1 MTKEGKE
8 EIKKIFQMSINEC
21 MDWMIEDL
29 EKLGYRKVRSVRV
42 SFLDGAGVGY
52 ENEDGCFQLIG
63 NKEMF
68 IEG

>member
-1 MTKEGKE
+1 
-8 EIKKIFQMSINEC
+8 
-21 MDWMIEDL
+21 MDKLKDL
-29 EKLGYRKVRSVRV
+29 LSSGELSDELAKLGYKKVRSVRV

-68 IEG
+68 IPVEEK